1 VKAPQRKARRARR
14 AARHNSDVKDRL
26 IQTRVPERLESVLKE
41 EAKKRRLTV
50 SHLIRNVLEDTLDLV
65 DTVVI
70 GAGDLVGA
78 SVEIAEQVARD
89 AGKIATT
96 AREVV
101 RLRGGEPEPSA
112 SSAPVRS
119 SSSSAPP
126 MSAAPGVPGASK
138 VVLVPTTPAIPVVPE
153 PEATTALV
161 EHGDLDHVLAWNAVV
176 VNRPAACA
184 SCKAGLA
191 RGNPAHLGISSDPT
205 HPPTWLCDACLGKL

>member
-1 VKAPQRKARRARR
+1 MKAPHRKVRRARR

-101 RLRGGEPEPSA
+101 RLRQGEPEPGA
-112 SSAPVRS
+112 TPAPVAS
-119 SSSSAPP
+119 NAPP
-126 MSAAPGVPGASK
+126 TSNAPSVAGATRAVP
-138 VVLVPTTPAIPVVPE
+138 VPTIPAIPVVSE
-153 PEATTALV
+153 PDSTPIAVAN
-161 EHGDLDHVLAWNAVV
+161 GDLDHVLAWNAVV

-184 SCKAGLA
+184 SCETGLA

-205 HPPTWLCDACLGKL
+205 RPPTWLCDACLGKL